1 MHFVL
6 RIDRKSVLKCFH
18 NSTFHQWITINNSFV
33 QNASHSV
40 CKWKKYITWLQCVLL
55 LFAIDFSIWHH
66 PQFSFISLM
75 YHYIHYFKCFIV
87 SSMEFMLKLDIVYF
101 DMYQLC
107 THRHWPGGLVW
118 IKTWKV
124 DVSMSRLMVVFCTIT
139 STKACV
145 SYAN

>member
-1 MHFVL
+1 M
-6 RIDRKSVLKCFH
+6 IEIPCLKAFTTLH
-18 NSTFHQWITINNSFV
+18 
-33 QNASHSV
+33 
-40 CKWKKYITWLQCVLL
+40 
-55 LFAIDFSIWHH
+55 
-66 PQFSFISLM
+66 FISESPLIIRFCKMHLIAFANGKNTLLGCNVSSFYSQSIFQYGTILNFHLSLLM
-75 YHYIHYFKCFIV
+75 YHYFRYFTSFIAL
-87 SSMEFMLKLDIVYF
+87 SIASMLKLDIVYF